1 MQWSVHQS
9 FLNNVILLRNDKD
22 AKDSKMHLHLRHMRG
37 TDSKGRVHISLE
49 DMAEIYRNFHAALN
63 DTYWETASNHK
74 ICTDAMEMLKTTHIS
89 KKNGRFLFLFT
100 SVLSEAYS
108 HAHYNMQELFYDDR
122 DVVRA
127 NYWADILVMY
137 KVVMAK
143 ADKVYSHSKCA
154 QRLALLL
161 HFASLFSLYKDVAD
175 EGFIVALYQRAESY
189 IVSDN
194 HRLTDAELEQVKEYY
209 DAIQTI
215 YHLRGEQPRASDP
228 RLPLEPD
235 EAPTLVLGAADVTQE
250 EAQAS
255 TANFECPLSKDELC
269 GIYDKALA
277 RHQKIVM
284 KRQQTEDLEGVDD
297 VGFAT
302 PKESPSQVDAA
313 AAEERDASQSS
324 SIQPLESEG
333 QSSAQPAESELRN
346 VSADLA
352 SIDPSAGGELH
363 DESVLGQCNSSGA
376 ETKEAVVALSNSE
389 EPFKALDE
397 FDFRA
402 EFDRRFREKKTPSTE
417 AIDLP
422 VIGKPN
428 KDDVVHSYRRRGLF
442 DNVEYRR
449 PPLVHGV
456 SSLDNP
462 DTGIASKTRTVF
474 SYDEVDLDRRM
485 EGEEELN
492 NNILSPNSYMTEKIV
507 RAVLAEKPVS
517 PLTPNRRMSVV

>member
-1 MQWSVHQS
+1 
-9 FLNNVILLRNDKD
+9 
-22 AKDSKMHLHLRHMRG
+22 
-37 TDSKGRVHISLE
+37 
-49 DMAEIYRNFHAALN
+49 
-63 DTYWETASNHK
+63 
-74 ICTDAMEMLKTTHIS
+74 
-89 KKNGRFLFLFT
+89 
-100 SVLSEAYS
+100 
-108 HAHYNMQELFYDDR
+108 
-122 DVVRA
+122 
-127 NYWADILVMY
+127 
-137 KVVMAK
+137 
-143 ADKVYSHSKCA
+143 
-154 QRLALLL
+154 
-161 HFASLFSLYKDVAD
+161 
-175 EGFIVALYQRAESY
+175 
-189 IVSDN
+189 
-194 HRLTDAELEQVKEYY
+194 
-209 DAIQTI
+209 
-215 YHLRGEQPRASDP
+215 
-228 RLPLEPD
+228 
-235 EAPTLVLGAADVTQE
+235 
-250 EAQAS
+250 
-255 TANFECPLSKDELC
+255 
-269 GIYDKALA
+269 
-277 RHQKIVM
+277 M